1 MSASLKNDGGKA
13 GFSTACFKTWKVNN
27 KVYGDTIRKWI
38 GVPVFVA
45 ARSLGW
51 HDTDFSE
58 IKEIIC

>member
-1 MSASLKNDGGKA
+1 MMAEWQVSRLPVSKLGKN
-13 GFSTACFKTWKVNN
+13 TLNN

-51 HDTDFSE
+51 HDTNFSE